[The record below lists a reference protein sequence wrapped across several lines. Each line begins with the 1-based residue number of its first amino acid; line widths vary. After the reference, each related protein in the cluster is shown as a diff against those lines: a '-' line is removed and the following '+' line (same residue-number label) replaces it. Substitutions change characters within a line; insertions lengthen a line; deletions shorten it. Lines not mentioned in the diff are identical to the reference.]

1 MKNKIL
7 IITLFLNL
15 NNLIST
21 NNSQIINQ
29 SLSKI
34 KDGGNFIQNFTV
46 GTAFKLILC
55 GVGSY
60 AGYKIIENISGKYF
74 NDNIEKQDKLNKNLL
89 NATKVYQKS
98 TNKLVTDLTNLK

>member
-1 MKNKIL
+1 MKNKFY

-15 NNLIST
+15 NNSIST
-21 NNSQIINQ
+21 DNSQIINQ
-29 SLSKI
+29 SLNKI
-34 KDGGNFIQNFTV
+34 KDGGSFIQNFTV

-74 NDNIEKQDKLNKNLL
+74 KNNIENQNKLNTNLL
-89 NATKVYQKS
+89 NATKTYQES
-98 TNKLVTDLTNLK
+98 TTELIKILKDIK